1 MLIVVINICCYCLCM
16 AFYMF
21 HFSPG
26 GVINLEGRDF
36 CHILWWIPKC
46 NVHWTQ
52 DILFSHLL
60 TMVYLVQGLWW
71 LKTLL
76 WFFTISFCN
85 WHVAC
90 VVLTTDC
97 DYVFILA
104 HTWWKKGKKKGRTRR
119 WRKIPICLRFLE
131 KWWKEKKERKGS
143 QSICIWESSDQVEFT
158 EPKKYK
164 SNIAYEAPWK

>member
-1 MLIVVINICCYCLCM
+1 MLIVVINICCYCLRM
-16 AFYMF
+16 AFYTF

-104 HTWWKKGKKKGRTRR
+104 HTWWKKGKNKKVKEDPHLSKILRQMVEGKKGEKRLPKYTYL
-119 WRKIPICLRFLE
+119 RKQWPGRIYWTQEI
-131 KWWKEKKERKGS
+131 
-143 QSICIWESSDQVEFT
+143 QD
-158 EPKKYK
+158 
-164 SNIAYEAPWK
+164 